1 VTKKQFDKFVAATHK
16 AADKAILKASK
27 DIKGQSE
34 FVTLRDR
41 GIAFREYMSQPLV
54 VYRIHLLATLGIL
67 GTIII
72 LELISYV

>member
-1 VTKKQFDKFVAATHK
+1 MTKKQFDKFVASTHK
-16 AADKAILKASK
+16 AADNAILEASK
-27 DIKGQSE
+27 NIEGSVE
-34 FVTLRDR
+34 FVSIRDR
-41 GIAFREYMSQPLV
+41 CLAFREYMSQPLV

>member
-1 VTKKQFDKFVAATHK
+1 
-16 AADKAILKASK
+16 
-27 DIKGQSE
+27 
-34 FVTLRDR
+34 
-41 GIAFREYMSQPLV
+41 LV